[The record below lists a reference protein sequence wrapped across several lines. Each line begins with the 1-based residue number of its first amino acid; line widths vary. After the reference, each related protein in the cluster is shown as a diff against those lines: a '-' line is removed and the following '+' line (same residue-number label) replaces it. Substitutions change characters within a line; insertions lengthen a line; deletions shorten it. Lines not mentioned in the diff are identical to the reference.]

1 MAKKVDR
8 SIRLARAKTLIIAH
22 PSWGR
27 ARVNKELRK
36 QYGVGLRTI
45 DVQRLKDATLIGRP
59 KASTGRKS
67 VEAILAEALITPERV
82 TIVGFDEAYMRLRS
96 SGFINAEI
104 RHIFS
109 AGNVPALFST
119 EPFKIMLRNRRV
131 WFKDKR
137 KRGWSKVQ
145 IIDAIKRYYTPDVK
159 GDPFDF
165 LREVY
170 PEVGTRLRIDF
181 KTYRKTAAKRAR
193 KQVKKLY
200 KR

>member
-1 MAKKVDR
+1 MAKRVAR
-8 SIRLARAKTLIIAH
+8 AIRLARAKTLIIAN
-22 PSWGR
+22 PTWGR
-27 ARVNKELRK
+27 VRVNKELRK
-36 QYGVGLRTI
+36 QYGMGLRTI
-45 DVQRLKDATLIGRP
+45 DVQRLKDTLLIGRP

-67 VEAILAEALITPERV
+67 VESILGEALITPERV
-82 TIVGFDEAYMRLRS
+82 TIVGWDEAYMRLRS

-104 RHIFS
+104 RTIFS
-109 AGNVPALFST
+109 AGNVPGLFGT

-137 KRGWSKVQ
+137 KRGWSKTQ
-145 IIDAIKRYYTPDVK
+145 IIDAIKRYYTPEVK

-170 PEVGTRLRIDF
+170 PEVGKRLRIDVPG
-181 KTYRKTAAKRAR
+181 YRKAAAKRSR

-200 KR
+200 R